1 MEAITLDLI
10 EKAFHPLRVSFGQ
23 RRPDGG
29 TVLTLADEADVTA
42 YSRVISSAE
51 QNDPLLFGT
60 VVEDV
65 RRELSVRSGTLSAEM
80 RKVLKEQDGILPYI
94 PV

>member
-1 MEAITLDLI
+1 MEAINLDLI
-10 EKAFHPLRVSFGQ
+10 EKTFHPLRVSFGQ

-42 YSRVISSAE
+42 YSRVISPAE
-51 QNDPLLFGT
+51 RSDPLLFNA

-80 RKVLKEQDGILPYI
+80 RKALKEQDGILPYA
-94 PV
+94 PT